1 MKRYTGVNGVSII
14 FRWILANTIVVGRD
28 RVIIL
33 MIPKFVRVTD
43 WTDRRNFDKEKYSKV
58 SPLDTRGL

>member
-1 MKRYTGVNGVSII
+1 MNGVSII
-14 FRWILANTIVVGRD
+14 FRWILANTIVVDRD

-58 SPLDTRGL
+58 SPLDTGGL